1 MKLLLLS
8 LAPWALHAR
17 VTGSLF
23 QQPSQPGPQLTFG
36 GSTSTEPKNRTTTEE
51 DYWKQWLEFKD
62 MTGHGYLTATEHN
75 DRYEIFKDNIDKI
88 NRHNAKKLSWW
99 MGVTPF
105 ADLTEDEFKEKIVG
119 GCVMTRTER
128 NEFFIGSSTENP
140 AAVDW
145 VTQGKITPV
154 KNQGQC
160 GSCWAFSTTG
170 SIEGRYAIAKGVLN
184 SLSEQ
189 ELVDCAGSEGNN
201 GCRGGLMDYGF
212 EYVQQ
217 EKGLC
222 KESQFPYDAKTE
234 KLQCNQKRSMCQ
246 DGHVDPISGY
256 RDVPKENSQELE
268 NALVQG
274 PVSVAIEADQRSFQ
288 LYKGGVLTSTC
299 GAKLDHGVLAVGYD
313 NTGDIH
319 SWKIKNSWGPSWGEN
334 GYIRLGKDGN
344 YNRGQGQ
351 CGILMSASYPLIGN

>member
-1 MKLLLLS
+1 
-8 LAPWALHAR
+8 
-17 VTGSLF
+17 
-23 QQPSQPGPQLTFG
+23 
-36 GSTSTEPKNRTTTEE
+36 
-51 DYWKQWLEFKD
+51 
-62 MTGHGYLTATEHN
+62 
-75 DRYEIFKDNIDKI
+75 
-88 NRHNAKKLSWW
+88 

-222 KESQFPYDAKTE
+222 KEDQFPYDAKTE
-234 KLQCNQKRSMCQ
+234 TLQCNTKRSMCS
-246 DGHVDPISGY
+246 DGHVDPISGFK
-256 RDVPKENSQELE
+256 DVPKRNSQELE
-268 NALVQG
+268 NALTQG
-274 PVSVAIEADQRSFQ
+274 PVSVAIEADQRYFQ
-288 LYKGGVLTSTC
+288 LYKGGILTATC
-299 GAKLDHGVLAVGYD
+299 GANLDHGVLAVGYD
-313 NTGDIH
+313 NTGSTH
-319 SWKIKNSWGPSWGEN
+319 SWKVKNSWGPTWGEN
-334 GYIRLGKDGN
+334 GYIRLCKDCN
-344 YNRGQGQ
+344 ANRGQGQ
-351 CGILMSASYPLIGN
+351 CGILMSASYPTID

>member
-1 MKLLLLS
+1 MSGK
-8 LAPWALHAR
+8 R
-17 VTGSLF
+17 
-23 QQPSQPGPQLTFG
+23 
-36 GSTSTEPKNRTTTEE
+36 
-51 DYWKQWLEFKD
+51 
-62 MTGHGYLTATEHN
+62 YLTQSHHDE
-75 DRYEIFKDNIDKI
+75 RFEIFKNNIDKI
-88 NRHNAKKLSWW
+88 NRHNSQGHSWW
-99 MGVTPF
+99 MGVTQF
-105 ADLTEDEFKEKIVG
+105 ADLTADEFKEQIVG
-119 GCVMTRTER
+119 GCTLPQNKIRKELGVEADT
-128 NEFFIGSSTENP
+128 SDNP
-140 AAVDW
+140 LSVDW
-145 VTQGKITPV
+145 TTKNVVTPV

-170 SIEGRYAIAKGVLN
+170 AVESRYAIKTGQLN

-189 ELVDCAGSEGNN
+189 ELVDCAGAQGNN

-319 SWKIKNSWGPSWGEN
+319 SWKIK
-334 GYIRLGKDGN
+334 
-344 YNRGQGQ
+344 
-351 CGILMSASYPLIGN
+351 